1 MTNRRPASGPRLPT
15 RTTVMR
21 RNGAKP
27 GNIGFGLHVTG
38 PLHSQPLKPAELG
51 HSTYL
56 EIRRSDMPYFWGI
69 GFIIFLSSKYLPCWA
84 QKDPGS

>member
-1 MTNRRPASGPRLPT
+1 
-15 RTTVMR
+15 MR

-69 GFIIFLSSKYLPCWA
+69 GFIIFFVFQIPTLLGPE
-84 QKDPGS
+84 GSR